1 MEYVV
6 FAVSIVILILA
17 AMIFVTLKK
26 QNPTADSR
34 GFEDLKRELEQLR
47 DDIHKQKQDNDA
59 ALSQLRQELNSN
71 VQTAVQNSG
80 TSVQRSILSLGDNL
94 QKQQQGSAD
103 SQSKLLRQMISIAD
117 TKAAASSKDISD
129 NLLHTE
135 KTLNDR
141 LADMNERIDSMKKNI
156 NAQLMQ
162 HEERLGSFEKNTEN
176 KLEQMR
182 RAISE
187 NSDKLTGDNNA
198 CLEAIRATLEQKLDK
213 LNSDNN
219 ARLSEIRGTV
229 DEKLQETLEKKM
241 TESFKRVSDELEKVY
256 KSIGEMQ
263 EVANGVGDIKKV
275 LSNVKTRGIL
285 GEIQLG
291 AILRD
296 ILAPEQYEENAAV
309 VPGSANRVEF
319 AVKLPGAEED
329 KVVYLPI
336 DSKFNGD
343 RYAQLQDAYDSGDR
357 SRITAAKKELE
368 IALRQC
374 AKDIHDKYISPPSTT
389 QFAIMFLPFEGLY
402 AEVVN
407 SGLVAVLQHDY
418 NVNIAGPST
427 MAAVLNSLQMGF
439 RTLAIQKR
447 SSEVWSVLG
456 AVKTEFD
463 TFSDALAKAQKHLRA
478 ADADIENLIG
488 VRTRQMQKK
497 LSSVDRLS
505 E

>member
-1 MEYVV
+1 M
-6 FAVSIVILILA
+6 
-17 AMIFVTLKK
+17 
-26 QNPTADSR
+26 
-34 GFEDLKRELEQLR
+34 
-47 DDIHKQKQDNDA
+47 
-59 ALSQLRQELNSN
+59 
-71 VQTAVQNSG
+71 
-80 TSVQRSILSLGDNL
+80 
-94 QKQQQGSAD
+94 
-103 SQSKLLRQMISIAD
+103 
-117 TKAAASSKDISD
+117 
-129 NLLHTE
+129 
-135 KTLNDR
+135 
-141 LADMNERIDSMKKNI
+141 
-156 NAQLMQ
+156 
-162 HEERLGSFEKNTEN
+162 
-176 KLEQMR
+176 
-182 RAISE
+182 
-187 NSDKLTGDNNA
+187 
-198 CLEAIRATLEQKLDK
+198 
-213 LNSDNN
+213 
-219 ARLSEIRGTV
+219 
-229 DEKLQETLEKKM
+229 
-241 TESFKRVSDELEKVY
+241 
-256 KSIGEMQ
+256 
-263 EVANGVGDIKKV
+263 
-275 LSNVKTRGIL
+275 
-285 GEIQLG
+285 
-291 AILRD
+291 
-296 ILAPEQYEENAAV
+296 
-309 VPGSANRVEF
+309 EF